1 MTSANPDPRLTS
13 HPPREVALAAIE
25 RELNQLWKPPEGD
38 GATYDVLVRACMSNL
53 IIYCATRE
61 QARDVAEQV
70 PAIVRAHPCRV
81 LLLTGEAEDP
91 EDDID
96 AYVSAHCHLV
106 GDHHQVC
113 SEHVT
118 INASGDAALRL
129 PSTARELLIGDL
141 PTSLWW
147 ASHEAPPLG
156 GPLFTELEEMAEQVV
171 YSSLT
176 WTDPVRGTIAAARWA
191 AGADPEATRIADLSW
206 RRLKPWRRLISQT
219 LDPAVRPGALEAIRL
234 VEVEHG
240 PRGLPQAWL
249 LVGWLAACLG
259 WRPAGRTWARGWD
272 YAWRFRAAHGPVEVR
287 LRRLDDGDPEV
298 RDVAASWRSGGQ
310 SLAMTFAMTAPG
322 RLAAWSLSLEAEP
335 HILQAPIQSGA
346 LLVAFQLQDFARD
359 TLFFE
364 ALRAS
369 RTMAEALT

>member
-13 HPPREVALAAIE
+13 HPTREVDLAAIE

-38 GATYDVLVRACMSNL
+38 GAMHDALVRACMSNL

-61 QARDVAEQV
+61 QARDVAAQV

-81 LLLTGEAEDP
+81 LLLVGEAENP

-96 AYVSAHCHLV
+96 AYISAHCHLV

-113 SEHVT
+113 SEHIT
-118 INASGDAALRL
+118 INASGDAVLRL

-156 GPLFTELEEMAEQVV
+156 GPLFTELEEMAAQVL
-171 YSSLT
+171 YSSLN
-176 WTDPVRGTIAAARWA
+176 WTDPVRGTITTERWA
-191 AGADPEATRIADLSW
+191 ARADPDETRIADLSW
-206 RRLKPWRRLISQT
+206 RRLKPWRRLISQS
-219 LDPAVRPGALEAIRL
+219 LDPAVRPGALEAIQR

-249 LVGWLAACLG
+249 LVGWLATCLG
-259 WRPAGRTWARGWD
+259 WRPAWRTGASGWD
-272 YAWRFRAAHGPVEVR
+272 YAWRFQAAHGPVEVR
-287 LRRLDDGDPEV
+287 LRRLDHGDPEV
-298 RDVAASWRSGGQ
+298 RDVAVSWRSGGQ
-310 SLAMTFAMTAPG
+310 SLVMTIAATAPG
-322 RLAAWSLSLEAEP
+322 RLAAWSLSLEVEP
-335 HILQAPIQSGA
+335 HILQAPIQSGG
-346 LLVAFQLQDFARD
+346 LLVAFQLQDFVRD
-359 TLFFE
+359 TLFIE